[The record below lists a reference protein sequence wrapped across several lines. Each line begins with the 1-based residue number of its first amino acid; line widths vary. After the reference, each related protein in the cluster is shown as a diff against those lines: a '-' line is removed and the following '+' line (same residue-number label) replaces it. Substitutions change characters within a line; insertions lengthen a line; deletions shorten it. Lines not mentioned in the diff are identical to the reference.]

1 MIVAGQKHA
10 GWYILAAVL
19 CGISVSV
26 LTAVFAHDGKN
37 APARLARCFIG
48 FGVAM
53 VWIMAIADEVVQVL
67 QVSGP
72 APTLI

>member
-10 GWYILAAVL
+10 GWYMLAAVIS
-19 CGISVSV
+19 GFSVSV
-26 LTAVFAHDGKN
+26 LTAVFANDGKN
-37 APARLARCFIG
+37 AAARLARCFIG

-53 VWIMAIADEVVQVL
+53 VWIMAIADEVVQAL

-72 APTLI
+72 AQTLI